1 MKRRILA
8 SALAVGMALSL
19 VPAAFAEEVPVT
31 GDQAVAQA
39 TAETALAE
47 EPAAPAEE
55 PAAEPEAVAEAAA
68 PEAVAEEPAAEQDA
82 EPVEEPEVAP
92 AVTGMTVT
100 HNGEAVPV
108 QTVNG
113 SFVVNAANGTNA
125 TDYTVTVTLS
135 EGAEFAA
142 PGSSTTIEPGD
153 MYVISATEDSATLR
167 IAKDEEDR
175 IPIGDDQLDLML
187 TSAGDN
193 TWTGSFANAE
203 DISVDVLGSVLSEY
217 DLQLVAGSLGE
228 GSQAQQILVNHDAA
242 NTMVIL
248 CAPDAAVSTVTYVTD
263 DGTFTGK
270 YVNGMTVAMPS
281 VALDEGESIAWF
293 QDAEYATG
301 AVTDITVNSD
311 MTLYGQITE
320 PETPDPDPNPD
331 PDPEQPAPDFQS
343 AYDDHQTATID
354 SLEDWEYF
362 VSHSNT
368 AEAGQLVILGADID
382 CSNATYPAMTFA
394 GNFDGGNY
402 TISNVKFNAGTASS
416 GESSNGM
423 FVKIGAGQIVANLN
437 LSNVTVSGLT
447 TTYAGA
453 LAGMVDGN
461 NAVIQN
467 VQVYGGSVSG
477 RSAGGVVGFLRNAV
491 VRYSSSRDTT
501 VSGLAN
507 GGGVVGL
514 NNGTVEYCFST
525 STPTALPTL
534 IGGSAGGVIGKNV
547 RGGHGDYCWA
557 YMKVLGD
564 YKDGGGTVAHEAV
577 INSSM
582 DFETFLET
590 VFDQLCWT
598 ASNSL
603 PADFDSTVVT
613 YNFNMVG

>member
-68 PEAVAEEPAAEQDA
+68 PEAVAEAPAAEQDA

-100 HNGEAVPV
+100 YNGEAALV
-108 QTVNG
+108 QDVNG
-113 SFVVNAANGTNA
+113 SLVVNAANGTNV

-135 EGAEFAA
+135 EGAEFTA
-142 PGSSTTIEPGD
+142 PSGTEHQAGD
-153 MYVISATEDSATLR
+153 MYVLSATEDSATLR

-203 DISVDVLGSVLSEY
+203 DISVDVLGSILSEY

-301 AVTDITVNSD
+301 AVTDITVNGD

-331 PDPEQPAPDFQS
+331 PDPEQPAPDFQT
-343 AYDDHQTATID
+343 AYDDHQPATID

-368 AEAGQLVILGADID
+368 AEAGQLVILGANID
-382 CSNATYPAMTFA
+382 CNNDTYPAMTFA

-402 TISNVKFNAGTASS
+402 TISNAKFNAGTASS

-514 NNGTVEYCFST
+514 NNGNVEYCFST

-613 YNFNMVG
+613 YNFNMAG

>member
-1 MKRRILA
+1 MKRRVLA

-55 PAAEPEAVAEAAA
+55 PAAAPEAVVEAAA
-68 PEAVAEEPAAEQDA
+68 PEAVAEAPATEQDA

-92 AVTGMTVT
+92 TVTGMTVT

-153 MYVISATEDSATLR
+153 MYVISATEDSVTLR
-167 IAKDEEDR
+167 ISQEQEDGSP
-175 IPIGDDQLDLML
+175 IPEDQFDLVL

-263 DGTFTGK
+263 DGTFTGE
-270 YVNGMTVAMPS
+270 YVNGMTIAMPS
-281 VALDEGESIAWF
+281 VALDDGESIAWF

-301 AVTDITVNSD
+301 AVTEVAVNGN
-311 MTLYGQITE
+311 MTLYGQITG
-320 PETPDPDPNPD
+320 PVTPDPN
-331 PDPEQPAPDFQS
+331 PDPEQPAPDFQT
-343 AYDDHQTATID
+343 AYDDHQTAIID

-382 CSNATYPAMTFA
+382 CNNATYPAMTFA

-402 TISNVKFNAGTASS
+402 TISNVKFNAGTVSS

-437 LSNVTVSGLT
+437 LNNVTVTGLT

-525 STPTALPTL
+525 STPTALTF

-557 YMKVLGD
+557 YMQVLGN
-564 YKDGGGTVAHEAV
+564 KNDGGGDVTHAFVA
-577 INSSM
+577 NSSM
-582 DFETFLET
+582 EPTDFSDEG
-590 VFDQLCWT
+590 FDQECWT
-598 ASNSL
+598 VGDDT
-603 PADFDSTVVT
+603 PIDFNTTVVE
-613 YNFNMVG
+613 YKF

>member
-1 MKRRILA
+1 MKRRVLA

-55 PAAEPEAVAEAAA
+55 PAAAPEAVVEAAA
-68 PEAVAEEPAAEQDA
+68 PEAMAEAPDAEQDA

-100 HNGEAVPV
+100 YNGEAAPV
-108 QTVNG
+108 QDVNG

-125 TDYTVTVTLS
+125 ADYTITVTLS
-135 EGAEFAA
+135 EGAGFTA
-142 PGSSTTIEPGD
+142 PASSTTIEPGD

-301 AVTDITVNSD
+301 AVTDITVNDD

-577 INSSM
+577 IDSSM

-598 ASNSL
+598 SSSSL

-613 YNFNMVG
+613 YIFNMAG

>member
-175 IPIGDDQLDLML
+175 IPIGDDQLDLVL

-203 DISVDVLGSVLSEY
+203 DISVDVLGSILSEY
-217 DLQLVAGSLGE
+217 DLQLIAGSLGE

-263 DGTFTGK
+263 DGSFTGK

-301 AVTDITVNSD
+301 AVTEVTVNGN
-311 MTLYGQITE
+311 MTLYAQITE
-320 PETPDPDPNPD
+320 PVTPDPDPD

-382 CSNATYPAMTFA
+382 CSNTTYPAMTFA

-447 TTYAGA
+447 TEYAGA

-514 NNGTVEYCFST
+514 NNGTVEYSFST
-525 STPTALPTL
+525 STPTALPTF

-557 YMKVLGD
+557 YMQVLGSS
-564 YKDGGGTVAHEAV
+564 KDGGGDVTNEFVA
-577 INSSM
+577 NSAM
-582 DFETFLET
+582 TLLDFQAAGYIQ
-590 VFDQLCWT
+590 DCWT
-598 ASNSL
+598 FGDGVTS
-603 PADFDSTVVT
+603 PVDFNISVVG
-613 YNFNMVG
+613 YQF